1 MATNYYNEDADVC
14 SALDAMERIDEE
26 IEELN
31 DKGELDDEKLSRL
44 YYQKFIQGLKL
55 NTGYVRL

>member
-1 MATNYYNEDADVC
+1 MPTTYYTESADVC

-26 IEELN
+26 MDELN
-31 DKGELDDEKLSRL
+31 DKGELDDEKLSQL

>member
-1 MATNYYNEDADVC
+1 MPTTYYTESADVY
-14 SALDAMERIDEE
+14 SALDAMGRIDEE
-26 IEELN
+26 MEELN
-31 DKGELDDEKLSRL
+31 DKGELDDEKLSNL

>member
-1 MATNYYNEDADVC
+1 MTTTYYTESADVS

-31 DKGELDDEKLSRL
+31 GKGELDDEKLSKM

>member
-1 MATNYYNEDADVC
+1 MGTTYYTENVDVC

-26 IEELN
+26 MEDLN
-31 DKGELDDEKLSRL
+31 DKGELDDEKLSQL

-55 NTGYVRL
+55 NTGFVRL

>member
-1 MATNYYNEDADVC
+1 MGTTYYNESVDVC

-26 IEELN
+26 MEELN
-31 DKGELDDEKLSRL
+31 SKGELDDEKLSDL
-44 YYQKFIQGLKL
+44 YYKKFIQGLKL

>member
-1 MATNYYNEDADVC
+1 MLTNYYNENADVC

-31 DKGELDDEKLSRL
+31 DKGELDDEKLSQL

-55 NTGYVRL
+55 NTGYIRL

>member
-1 MATNYYNEDADVC
+1 
-14 SALDAMERIDEE
+14 MERIDEE
-26 IEELN
+26 MEELN
-31 DKGELDDEKLSRL
+31 GKGELDDEKLSQL

>member
-1 MATNYYNEDADVC
+1 MGTTYYNESVDVC

-26 IEELN
+26 MDVLN
-31 DKGELDDEKLSRL
+31 DKGELDDEKLSQL

-55 NTGYVRL
+55 NTGFVRL

>member
-1 MATNYYNEDADVC
+1 MGTTFYNESLDVC

-26 IEELN
+26 MEDLN
-31 DKGELDDEKLSRL
+31 DKGELDDEKLSQL

-55 NTGYVRL
+55 NTGFVRL

>member
-1 MATNYYNEDADVC
+1 MQPTYFTESADVC

-26 IEELN
+26 MEELN
-31 DKGELDDEKLSRL
+31 EKGELDDEKLSKL